1 MTQIHTIG
9 DQITYFEEP
18 DIIVLKLRGE
28 VSEEEGMELNRL
40 NREFG
45 QGREHVFFLIDLEEM
60 SNLPPKVRK
69 VATETLHQV
78 PTRGVAIC
86 KAPFKARV
94 IAKLIVTALNMFRRE
109 AAKDPVEF
117 LDSEQEARAW
127 IDKRRQEIAGVN

>member
-1 MTQIHTIG
+1 MSQIHKIG
-9 DQITYFEEP
+9 EQITYFEEP
-18 DIIVLKLRGE
+18 DLIVLKLKGE
-28 VSEEEGMELNRL
+28 VSEEEGLELNRL

-45 QGREHVFFLIDLEEM
+45 QGREQVFFLIDLEHM
-60 SNLPPKVRK
+60 SNLPPAVRK

-117 LDSEQEARAW
+117 LDSEQEARTW
-127 IDKRRQEIAGVN
+127 IDRRRKEIAGVH

>member
-1 MTQIHTIG
+1 MSQIHKIG
-9 DQITYFEEP
+9 EQITYFEEP
-18 DIIVLKLRGE
+18 DIIVLKLKGE
-28 VSEEEGMELNRL
+28 VSEEEGLELNRL

-45 QGREHVFFLIDLEEM
+45 RDREQVFFLIDLEHM
-60 SNLPPKVRK
+60 ANLPPKVRK

-117 LDSEQEARAW
+117 LDSEPEARAW
-127 IDKRRQEIAGVN
+127 IDRRRKEIAGVH